1 MADTSPA
8 RAGAPRAPADRT
20 AGDPGAADRQ
30 LTTQG
35 RERKQQLID
44 CAAQLFTERGYAET
58 RIKDIVDA
66 AGVAKGLFYWY
77 FENKEALFA
86 EVAADIRLR
95 LRKHQGAAI
104 DPDADALRQIRQGA
118 EASLRFMAE
127 NAHFFSLLEVETGA
141 STEQSRRKGTAQH
154 ISDVRAIIVRGQSE
168 GVIVDED
175 PDLLALGVV
184 GPVGWYSHYHRSGRT
199 SASIDDLARFVA
211 RTIVRSLAADQADAD
226 AALAD

>member
-1 MADTSPA
+1 MSDSSAA
-8 RAGAPRAPADRT
+8 APAGP
-20 AGDPGAADRQ
+20 AAVPSDPAAERQ

-35 RERKQQLID
+35 RERKQQLVD
-44 CAAQLFTERGYAET
+44 CAAQLFAERGFAET

-95 LRKHQGAAI
+95 LRKHQASAI
-104 DPDADALRQIRQGA
+104 DPEADPLRQIRQGA
-118 EASLRFMAE
+118 EASVHFMAE

-141 STEQSRRKGTAQH
+141 VTEESRREGTAQH
-154 ISDVRAIIVRGQSE
+154 IRDVRSIIVRGQHE

-184 GPVGWYSHYHRSGRT
+184 GTVGYYSHYHRTGRT
-199 SASIDDLARFVA
+199 TVGIDDLSRFVA
-211 RTIVRSLAADQADAD
+211 RAVVRTLAADQDAAD
-226 AALAD
+226 AALAP

>member
-1 MADTSPA
+1 VPQSPA
-8 RAGAPRAPADRT
+8 AARPGTPAPGVEP
-20 AGDPGAADRQ
+20 DRQ

-44 CAAQLFTERGYAET
+44 CAAHLFAERGFAET

-95 LRKHQGAAI
+95 LRKHQASAI
-104 DPDADALRQIRQGA
+104 DSDADPLRQIRQGA
-118 EASLRFMAE
+118 QASVHFMAE

-141 STEQSRRKGTAQH
+141 VTEASRRKGTAQH
-154 ISDVRAIIVRGQSE
+154 IRDVRALIVQGQEE
-168 GVIVDED
+168 GGIVDEE

-184 GPVGWYSHYHRSGRT
+184 GTVGYYSHYHRTGRT
-199 SASIDDLARFVA
+199 NLGIEELSRFVA
-211 RTIVRSLAADQADAD
+211 RSVVRMLAADAVAADV
-226 AALAD
+226 ALRDE

>member
-1 MADTSPA
+1 MPQSPLA
-8 RAGAPRAPADRT
+8 APPSTPAP
-20 AGDPGAADRQ
+20 GVEPDRQ

-44 CAAQLFTERGYAET
+44 CAAQLFAERGFAET

-95 LRKHQGAAI
+95 LRKHQASAI
-104 DPDADALRQIRQGA
+104 DSDADPLRQIRQGA
-118 EASLRFMAE
+118 QASVHFMAE

-141 STEQSRRKGTAQH
+141 VTEASRRKGTAQH
-154 ISDVRAIIVRGQSE
+154 IRDVRALIVQGQEE
-168 GVIVDED
+168 GGIVDEE

-184 GPVGWYSHYHRSGRT
+184 GTVGYYSHYHRTGRT
-199 SASIDDLARFVA
+199 NLGIEELSRFVA
-211 RTIVRSLAADQADAD
+211 RSVVRMLAADAVAADV
-226 AALAD
+226 ALRDE

>member
-1 MADTSPA
+1 VVPDPTSASRAAVATPDDPA
-8 RAGAPRAPADRT
+8 A
-20 AGDPGAADRQ
+20 RQ

-35 RERKQQLID
+35 RERKQQLVE
-44 CAAQLFTERGYAET
+44 CAAQLFAERGFDET

-95 LRKHQGAAI
+95 LRKHQAAAI

-118 EASLRFMAE
+118 EASVQFMAE
-127 NAHFFSLLEVETGA
+127 HAHFFSLLEVETGA
-141 STEQSRRKGTAQH
+141 VTQESRREGTAQH
-154 ISDVRAIIVRGQSE
+154 IRDVRRMIVRGQAD
-168 GVIVDED
+168 GVILDED

-184 GPVGWYSHYHRSGRT
+184 GTVGYYSHYHRTGRT
-199 SASIDDLARFVA
+199 SVPIEDLARFVGRA
-211 RTIVRSLAADQADAD
+211 VVRALAADAEV
-226 AALAD
+226 AAATLSG

>member
-1 MADTSPA
+1 MSESSAV
-8 RAGAPRAPADRT
+8 AGSDALT
-20 AGDPGAADRQ
+20 AQGDPAERQ

-35 RERKQQLID
+35 RERKQQLVD
-44 CAAQLFTERGYAET
+44 CAAQLFAERGFAET

-95 LRKHQGAAI
+95 LRKHQGSAI
-104 DPDADALRQIRQGA
+104 DPDADPLRQIRQGA
-118 EASLRFMAE
+118 QASVHFMAE

-141 STEQSRRKGTAQH
+141 VTEESRRAGTAQH
-154 ISDVRAIIVRGQSE
+154 IQDVRGIIVRGQQQ

-184 GPVGWYSHYHRSGRT
+184 GTVGYYSHYHRTGRT
-199 SASIDDLARFVA
+199 TVSIEDLARFVA
-211 RTIVRSLAADQADAD
+211 RAVVRTLAADQAA
-226 AALAD
+226 ATRALAD

>member
-1 MADTSPA
+1 MPQSPPAA
-8 RAGAPRAPADRT
+8 RPGTPAPGVEP
-20 AGDPGAADRQ
+20 DRQ

-44 CAAQLFTERGYAET
+44 CAAQLFAERGFAET

-86 EVAADIRLR
+86 EVAVDIRLR
-95 LRKHQGAAI
+95 LRKHQASAI
-104 DPDADALRQIRQGA
+104 DPDADPLRQIRQGA
-118 EASLRFMAE
+118 QASVHFMAE

-141 STEQSRRKGTAQH
+141 VTEASRRKGTAQH
-154 ISDVRAIIVRGQSE
+154 IRDVRALIVQGQE
-168 GVIVDED
+168 QGGIVEEE

-184 GPVGWYSHYHRSGRT
+184 GTVGYYSHYHRTGRT
-199 SASIDDLARFVA
+199 NLGIDELSRFVA
-211 RTIVRSLAADQADAD
+211 RSVVRMLAADAVAADV
-226 AALAD
+226 ALRD